1 MTLPPAAIWLRLGPI
16 LIPLGVIFFGG
27 AFMALAQ
34 ALGYFSL
41 VPLEPGWSVGFG
53 RMVSSPAVLK
63 CFIYSLW
70 VAFGSA
76 LGSVALGTLVAFMIW
91 RLPAA
96 LQKLA
101 VVYKL
106 SLVLPHV
113 AVAFVTLILFSQSG
127 VLASLAHF
135 GGLIEKPAEFP
146 VILFGG
152 DGLGLILAYVYKGA
166 AFVILLVYSML
177 QRLDPRYLQTAS
189 MLGAGRSAV
198 FMRVIYPHVRPA
210 MHTGFIILFLY
221 SIGGFDIPYLVGE
234 SQPSMISIKVY
245 NLYFKRDLID
255 RPEAMAIL
263 TSLFVFSSFFIWA
276 YGRVTHRLSSQ
287 ERKL

>member
-1 MTLPPAAIWLRLGPI
+1 MNLPPAAIWLRLGPI

-27 AFMALAQ
+27 ACMALAQ
-34 ALGYFSL
+34 ALGFFSL
-41 VPLEPGWSVGFG
+41 VPLVPGWEVGFG
-53 RMVSSPAVLK
+53 RMLSNPAVLQ
-63 CFIYSLW
+63 CFAYSLW
-70 VAFGSA
+70 VAFASA
-76 LGSVALGTLVAFMIW
+76 LGSVALGTLMALMIW
-91 RLPAA
+91 RLPAG

-101 VVYKL
+101 AVYKL

-113 AVAFVTLILFSQSG
+113 AVAFVVLIMLSQSG

-135 GGLIEKPAEFP
+135 AGLIERPAEFP

-152 DGLGLILAYVYKGA
+152 DGLGLILAYIYKGA

-177 QRLDPRYLQTAS
+177 QRLDVRYLQTAD
-189 MLGAGRSAV
+189 MLGAGRLTV
-198 FMRVIYPHVRPA
+198 FSQVIYPHVRPA

-221 SIGGFDIPYLVGE
+221 SLGGFDIPYLIGE
-234 SQPSMISIKVY
+234 SHPSMISVKVY
-245 NLYFKRDLID
+245 NLYFKRDLIN

-263 TSLFVFSSFFIWA
+263 TSLFVFSTFFIWV
-276 YGRVTHRLSSQ
+276 YGKVTRRLSSQ